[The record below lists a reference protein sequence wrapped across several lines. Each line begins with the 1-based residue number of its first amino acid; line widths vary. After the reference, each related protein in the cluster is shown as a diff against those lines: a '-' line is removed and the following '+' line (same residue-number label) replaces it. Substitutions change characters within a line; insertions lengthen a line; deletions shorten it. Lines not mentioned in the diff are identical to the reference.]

1 MMHAK
6 LECSYL
12 GRDPEAVATQL
23 KKTIYDPA
31 LSQEHRMVTTK
42 YAPTIRVSGFRPFR
56 ICERNSGNTE
66 ATGNLQATNNDYP
79 ENSEGM
85 WDRLQKTWS
94 VTGEVGFFHHAVN
107 GNNSQ
112 PSQESGPSG
121 AQSSTGAS
129 TDEDVSAQAA
139 TLRLSLDLS
148 DLIPHVAQKLEFLT
162 DYDSDAFEIK
172 NVSTR
177 DMLVAVRILPV
188 PSNSGN
194 IMELT
199 LFS

>member
-1 MMHAK
+1 
-6 LECSYL
+6 
-12 GRDPEAVATQL
+12 
-23 KKTIYDPA
+23 
-31 LSQEHRMVTTK
+31 MVTTK

-188 PSNSGN
+188 PSDSGN

>member
-94 VTGEVGFFHHAVN
+94 VTGEVGFLNHAVN
-107 GNNSQ
+107 GKNSQ